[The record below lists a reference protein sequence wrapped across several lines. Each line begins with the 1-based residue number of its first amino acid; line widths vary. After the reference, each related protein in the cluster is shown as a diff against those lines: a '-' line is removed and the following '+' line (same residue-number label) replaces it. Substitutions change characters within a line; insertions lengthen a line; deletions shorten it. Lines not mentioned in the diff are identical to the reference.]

1 MTSHKPPLSWLLVA
15 WLTLQAPAQAQARPA
30 APLAEVS
37 LEDAVA
43 RARLHNPTIQAARI
57 RVTQARLEAE
67 AQRWWWARA
76 LRTQLNVGLPGTPN
90 VALTP
95 EGTVLP
101 TAAVGVLLNLGD
113 VATAPAATARADQA
127 VLLAEADYRRTVL
140 EVSNQ
145 ITQAHAEYQAARRAA
160 GWARLAITAAEAD
173 VRVAERQFE
182 RGQVASNTLLA
193 ARLAHARA
201 QAEAETQA
209 GQATRAWS
217 TLVTLVADP
226 TLAVVPPRTAAR
238 R

>member
-1 MTSHKPPLSWLLVA
+1 MPSRKPSPTWLLLA
-15 WLTLQAPAQAQARPA
+15 WLTLQAPALAQARPA

-43 RARLHNPTIQAARI
+43 RARAHNPTIEAARI
-57 RVTQARLEAE
+57 RVTQARLDAE

-76 LRTQLNVGLPGTPN
+76 LRTQINMGLPGTPN
-90 VALTP
+90 TLVTP

-113 VATAPAATARADQA
+113 VATAPASTARADQA

-140 EVSNQ
+140 DVSNQ
-145 ITQAHAEYQAARRAA
+145 IAQAHAEYQAACRAA
-160 GWARLAITAAEAD
+160 GWARLAIAAAEAD
-173 VRVAERQFE
+173 VRVVERQFA
-182 RGQVASNTLLA
+182 RGQVASNLLLG

-217 TLVTLVADP
+217 TLVTLMADP
-226 TLAVVPPRTAAR
+226 TLALVPPRTAQR